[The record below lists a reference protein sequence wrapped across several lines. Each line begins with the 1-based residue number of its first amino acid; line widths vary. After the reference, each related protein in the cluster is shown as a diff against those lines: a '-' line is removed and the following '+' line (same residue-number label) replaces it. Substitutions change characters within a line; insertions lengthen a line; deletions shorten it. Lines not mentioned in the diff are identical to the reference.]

1 MHGPVREETVIRYVR
16 LIMNKSFKG
25 IIFSVQP
32 RIRIMRSFD
41 ERSHTYLGYSLF
53 IKGNIDDSEQEF
65 SVGIGKAVQQKHQ
78 FCIGDEIAGE
88 CSPVADQRLE
98 PVEFYKASK
107 LKKTGKNG
115 TITAAPPWETIPPE
129 LDVYRQRGHKRLSA
143 QTYTKKCITC
153 IWGCRMP
160 VEIIIDNW
168 NPSRRKYRFETFC
181 YGPLSCRLYKAGP
194 TRKVE
199 GRNGMIWEEG
209 DWVDE
214 EETGHRELDE

>member
-1 MHGPVREETVIRYVR
+1 
-16 LIMNKSFKG
+16 MNKSFKG
-25 IIFSVQP
+25 IILSVQP
-32 RIRIMRSFD
+32 RIRMMRSFD
-41 ERSHTYLGYSLF
+41 ERSHNYLGYSLL
-53 IKGNIDDSEQEF
+53 IKDFIDDSEHEF

-88 CSPVADQRLE
+88 CLPVADQRLE

-107 LKKTGKNG
+107 LKKTGTNS
-115 TITAAPPWETIPPE
+115 TITAAPPWENIPPE
-129 LDVYRQRGHKRLSA
+129 LDVYRQRGHRRLSA

-199 GRNGMIWEEG
+199 GRNGMIWEEE

-214 EETGHRELDE
+214 EETGHREFDE